1 MSDII
6 KEIKILKE
14 KSHTDKIVIFT
25 NHLKI
30 VGTIVECTSDYFIS
44 LTDVTVLDIV
54 DLYPCEQNDSCNEL
68 PSQCFEWLHVS
79 AKKILAFS
87 FIK

>member
-54 DLYPCEQNDSCNEL
+54 DLYPCEQNDSCREL
-68 PSQCFEWLHVS
+68 PSQSFDWLHVNS
-79 AKKILAFS
+79 KKILAFS

>member
-1 MSDII
+1 MLDIVEKI
-6 KEIKILKE
+6 KDIGE
-14 KSHTDKIVIFT
+14 KSHTKKIVIFT

-30 VGTIVECTSDYFIS
+30 VGTIEDFSSEHFIS
-44 LTDVTVLDIV
+44 LTDVNVLDIV
-54 DLYPCEQNDSCNEL
+54 DLYPCERDDSCHEL
-68 PSQCFEWLHVS
+68 PGQSFEWLHVN